1 MSPEPVNAE
10 RDRAAS
16 EAQTPDRCC
25 MPRQGETKPRS
36 RDRSRGRVSRHSSY
50 RTHHAAPDVRV
61 HSGQCRPCASVVD
74 ETVPALTL
82 AARITTITSDGR
94 EGLGLRCIAG
104 TRPHR
109 TSARWRAA
117 LLVTFT
123 LSHSV
128 SGVAG
133 YASKCASPWSRY
145 VPWMKA
151 SEPHCTR
158 IGGSKP
164 AQNRSSLA
172 RRCGTNTPCHDCIS
186 GAFKW

>member
-1 MSPEPVNAE
+1 M
-10 RDRAAS
+10 
-16 EAQTPDRCC
+16 
-25 MPRQGETKPRS
+25 
-36 RDRSRGRVSRHSSY
+36 
-50 RTHHAAPDVRV
+50 
-61 HSGQCRPCASVVD
+61 
-74 ETVPALTL
+74 PALTL

-94 EGLGLRCIAG
+94 EGG
-104 TRPHR
+104 PQMHR
-109 TSARWRAA
+109 WHPTASHIGAVARSSE
-117 LLVTFT
+117 LVTFT